1 MQASHIEFTH
11 ISLDG
16 LAWTIC
22 CMYVYDVAYCSQ
34 GDDEQDG
41 MKLIQVP
48 EKAFRFREATDM
60 AFVGLLTP

>member
-22 CMYVYDVAYCSQ
+22 CMYVYDVAYCSP

-41 MKLIQVP
+41 MKLIQVQ
-48 EKAFRFREATDM
+48 EKALQFREATVK
-60 AFVGLLTP
+60 AFVSLLPP